1 MSITL
6 LKPSR
11 AAASRAVAGRAVAG
25 QNSSR
30 GGLLVSSSLRRL
42 FIGSSLAMALGAC
55 SGSESDDTIAD
66 ARGDEAAPSAM
77 MPSMPAAEGS
87 APSTPSSTDEDGP
100 NVTDI
105 DESTAPEGQSPSE
118 NAPDSDAAEAASMST
133 LPSDAVPD
141 TDLCATVADWDPAW
155 VQFEEEVLLL
165 VNEFR
170 AQPADCGVEGQFE
183 PAAPLSMNPILRC
196 SARLHSLDMYERAY
210 FDHDTPDGIDPF
222 ERMAE
227 VGFVG
232 SGGGENIALGQRSP
246 EEVMA
251 AWMDSDGHCA
261 NVMRAAFDT
270 IGVGYHPGAGTRG
283 GSSNYWTQ
291 NFGAPA
297 RMRGGNR
304 Q

>member
-6 LKPSR
+6 RNLHR
-11 AAASRAVAGRAVAG
+11 GNGGWAS
-25 QNSSR
+25 SL
-30 GGLLVSSSLRRL
+30 GGLFVCTLSL
-42 FIGSSLAMALGAC
+42 ALGAC
-55 SGSESDDTIAD
+55 SGSDSADDPSAD
-66 ARGDEAAPSAM
+66 PSGEEEEAPSMRAT
-77 MPSMPAAEGS
+77 PAAGDG
-87 APSTPSSTDEDGP
+87 TPNAQGDTDEDGP

-105 DESTAPEGQSPSE
+105 DESTAGEGQGSSDDEPDG
-118 NAPDSDAAEAASMST
+118 DSDAEAASMST
-133 LPSDAVPD
+133 LPSDALPD

-165 VNEFR
+165 VNEVR

-183 PAAPLSMNPILRC
+183 AAAPLTMNPILRC
-196 SARLHSLDMYERAY
+196 SARLHSLDMFERAF
-210 FDHDTPDGIDPF
+210 FDHDTPDGVDPF
-222 ERMAE
+222 QRMAE
-227 VGFVG
+227 AGFVG

-246 EEVMA
+246 EEVMD
-251 AWMDSDGHCA
+251 AWMESDGHCA

-270 IGVGYHPGAGTRG
+270 IGVGFHPGAGMRG

-304 Q
+304 

>member
-6 LKPSR
+6 FNTSR
-11 AAASRAVAGRAVAG
+11 RNVGW
-25 QNSSR
+25 
-30 GGLLVSSSLRRL
+30 
-42 FIGSSLAMALGAC
+42 GSSLGGLFTGASLALALGAC
-55 SGSESDDTIAD
+55 SGSDTGDDPGAD
-66 ARGDEAAPSAM
+66 APDGEGS
-77 MPSMPAAEGS
+77 PSMPAMPSVPAAGDDTN
-87 APSTPSSTDEDGP
+87 APGGTDEDGP

-105 DESTAPEGQSPSE
+105 DESTAPGGQGSSGEDEPESD
-118 NAPDSDAAEAASMST
+118 PDAEAASTST
-133 LPSDAVPD
+133 LPSDAVPT
-141 TDLCATVADWDPAW
+141 TDVCAAVTDWDPAW

-183 PAAPLSMNPILRC
+183 PAAPVAMNPILRC
-196 SARLHSLDMYERAY
+196 SARLHSLDMFERDY

-227 VGFVG
+227 AGFVG

-270 IGVGYHPGAGTRG
+270 IGVGYHPGADTRG
-283 GSSNYWTQ
+283 GSNNYWTQ

-304 Q
+304 